1 MKGQAINIEQLT
13 KAINELRLSSK
24 NKTFT
29 RGEIYDN
36 LVSIGFNKAI
46 ANYAL
51 ALLYSE
57 KLGKAK
63 LYSFNADP
71 IHKSQVEGLFK
82 RYRSTKNQYNYKSRH
97 KGETSVSSEEANEDA
112 MIKYLKARGYQIRKP
127 IGFDLQKF
135 SEMNPDLYKKFIKYE
150 TL

>member
-1 MKGQAINIEQLT
+1 MKGQPINVDELT
-13 KAINELRLSSK
+13 KSINELRLNSK

-29 RGEIYDN
+29 RSEIHDE
-36 LVSIGFNKAI
+36 LVKAGFNKAI

-63 LYSFNADP
+63 LYSFNSEP
-71 IHKSQVEGLFK
+71 IHRSQVEGLFK
-82 RYRSTKNQYNYKSRH
+82 RYRSSKNQYNYKARH
-97 KGETSVSSEEANEDA
+97 KGETPVSSEAVNEEA

-127 IGFDLQKF
+127 VGFDLQKF
-135 SEMNPDLYKKFIKYE
+135 SEMNPDLYKRFLKYE

>member
-1 MKGQAINIEQLT
+1 MKGQAVNIEQLT

-29 RGEIYDN
+29 RSEIYDT

-63 LYSFNADP
+63 LYSFNSDP
-71 IHKSQVEGLFK
+71 IHKSQVENLFK
-82 RYRSTKNQYNYKSRH
+82 RYRLSKNQYNFKARH
-97 KGETSVSSEEANEDA
+97 KSEDPVSSEVNEEA

-127 IGFDLQKF
+127 VGFDLQKF
-135 SEMNPDLYKKFIKYE
+135 SELNPELYRKFIKYE

>member
-1 MKGQAINIEQLT
+1 MKGQAVNIDELT
-13 KAINELRLSSK
+13 KSINELRLNSK

-29 RGEIYDN
+29 RSEIYDA
-36 LVSIGFNKAI
+36 LVNAGFNKAI

-63 LYSFNADP
+63 LYSFNSDP
-71 IHKSQVEGLFK
+71 IHKSQIEGLFK
-82 RYRSTKNQYNYKSRH
+82 RYRLSKNQYNFKARH
-97 KGETSVSSEEANEDA
+97 KSEEIPVSSEANEEA

-127 IGFDLQKF
+127 VGFDEQRF
-135 SEMNPDLYKKFIKYE
+135 AQMNPELYSRFIKYE

>member
-1 MKGQAINIEQLT
+1 MKGQPVNVEGLT
-13 KAINELRLSSK
+13 KALNELRLDSK

-29 RGEIYDN
+29 RSEIYDA

-63 LYSFNADP
+63 LYSFNSDP

-82 RYRSTKNQYNYKSRH
+82 RYRLSKNQYNYKSRH
-97 KGETSVSSEEANEDA
+97 KDETPMTSETANEEA

-127 IGFDLQKF
+127 VGFDIQKF
-135 SEMNPDLYKKFIKYE
+135 SEMNPELYRKFIKYE